1 MFFNFIFNVAIKMVI
16 TMKIIYETIN
26 TNPSPELS
34 LFSDNIPISIKLMM
48 AIPDKHP
55 MMNENNNL

>member
-1 MFFNFIFNVAIKMVI
+1 MFFNFIFNVAIKIVI
-16 TMKIIYETIN
+16 TMKIINETIN

-34 LFSDNIPISIKLMM
+34 LFSDNIPISRKLMND
-48 AIPDKHP
+48 IPDKHP

>member
-1 MFFNFIFNVAIKMVI
+1 
-16 TMKIIYETIN
+16 MKIINETIN

-48 AIPDKHP
+48 VIPDKHP